1 MPWSDL
7 GCWTAVAEAN
17 PLDANGNALHGKV
30 IVKDSHNCLVSS
42 EDILVTTLGV
52 CDHII
57 VATADAVL
65 VADKRY
71 SQQVKDIVSAL
82 AENHGQL
89 MDDHVRV
96 ARPWGYYEVLA
107 EGATFKVKR
116 LMVHPGAKLSLQLHQ
131 HRSEHW
137 VVVGGEAE
145 VVNDDQVMWLAVN
158 QSTYIPQKTRHRL
171 SNPGKEPLYVIEV
184 QSGCYLGEDDI
195 TRFDDMYQ
203 RKTMLASEPV

>member
-1 MPWSDL
+1 
-7 GCWTAVAEAN
+7 
-17 PLDANGNALHGKV
+17 
-30 IVKDSHNCLVSS
+30 
-42 EDILVTTLGV
+42 
-52 CDHII
+52 
-57 VATADAVL
+57 
-65 VADKRY
+65 
-71 SQQVKDIVSAL
+71 
-82 AENHGQL
+82 
-89 MDDHVRV
+89 
-96 ARPWGYYEVLA
+96 
-107 EGATFKVKR
+107 
-116 LMVHPGAKLSLQLHQ
+116 MVHPGAKLSLQLHQ